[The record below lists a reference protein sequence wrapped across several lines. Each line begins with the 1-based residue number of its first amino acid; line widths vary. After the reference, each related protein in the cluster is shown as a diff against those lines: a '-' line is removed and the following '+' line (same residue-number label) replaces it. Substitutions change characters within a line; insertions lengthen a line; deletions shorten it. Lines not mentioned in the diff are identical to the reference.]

1 MEKRSLSRSK
11 IQFLLFPRQEC
22 ARRKGRNFPF
32 FIFILI
38 FIQWIVQW
46 EDCHLDPAGKGKDK
60 NSHQSTFKS
69 GSVAVVFPRRA
80 VSRIRGWGEIDH
92 LGN

>member
-1 MEKRSLSRSK
+1 MDKKEGK
-11 IQFLLFPRQEC
+11 QFL
-22 ARRKGRNFPF
+22 
-32 FIFILI
+32 IFHFHL
-38 FIQWIVQW
+38 QWIW
-46 EDCHLDPAGKGKDK
+46 RGEDCHLDPAGKGKDK